1 MIRSNHST
9 TTESRNVRKLV
20 LAASFTLAA
29 AAAFPAAAQTGAVV
43 AAKAPGAVGV
53 AKTVNVTATITAI
66 DAATRTVSLKGPKG
80 NETSVVAGP
89 EVKNFAQLKVGD
101 AVDLTVVEAL
111 TLELRKGG
119 GKPVAWTVKEGAE
132 RAKAGQA
139 PAGVVGRQISVVGD
153 VLAVD
158 AATGTVTVR
167 GPQRTVELKVQDPA
181 QLKLIAKGDQIEAT
195 FTEAVALAVTPAAKK

>member
-1 MIRSNHST
+1 M
-9 TTESRNVRKLV
+9 RKLL

-111 TLELRKGG
+111 TLELKKGG

-195 FTEAVALAVTPAAKK
+195 FTEAVALAVTPAAKRK

>member
-1 MIRSNHST
+1 M
-9 TTESRNVRKLV
+9 RKLL

-111 TLELRKGG
+111 TLELKKGG

>member
-1 MIRSNHST
+1 M
-9 TTESRNVRKLV
+9 RKLV

-158 AATGTVTVR
+158 TAAKTVTVK
-167 GPQRTVELKVQDPA
+167 GPQRTVDLKVNDPE

-195 FTEAVALAVTPAAKK
+195 FTEAMAVSVVPAKKK

>member
-1 MIRSNHST
+1 MKRILS
-9 TTESRNVRKLV
+9 
-20 LAASFTLAA
+20 A
-29 AAAFPAAAQTGAVV
+29 AAAFAVALAFSQPSLAQSGAAVV
-43 AAKAPGAVGV
+43 GKGPGV
-53 AKTVNVTATITAI
+53 AAVAEKVNITATITAI